1 MTEDNIINAR
11 IKSKN
16 RWISTLIFNFCIVAF
31 LGFVLRSK
39 IVFSLPFLDY
49 NRLLDAHF
57 HFAFGAW
64 VTLAIAVLFIY
75 EILPSGP
82 DTKPVYRWLP
92 VGILVSSW
100 LLLIASPL
108 PANSPGAS
116 ASSVIFI
123 LVTYVFSWALISG
136 IRKAAVSKTVK
147 LLAIS
152 ALVCL
157 VLSSVGVFALA
168 YLFATKSLNPFSYR
182 DALYT
187 YLHFE
192 YNGFFTLGVFALLF
206 HKLDRRMTA
215 KAKQNAFQFSL
226 LLVIATVPSLFLTY
240 LWRDPNMTYRII
252 AICGSIM
259 LLLTFILFVRLAF
272 SLREI
277 YMHVSHLIR
286 TVGYIS
292 MISFAFKIFLQS
304 FTLFPAIGNA
314 VFGDRPVIIGFLHLV
329 FLGFVTLFLMAWFAY
344 HGFLN
349 MKYPFTRFALIIF
362 TIAIVLN
369 EGVLM
374 TQGLGIMFTL
384 SSHVFPWVL
393 WSVSIALLTGALLIA
408 IARIRSGTT
417 SRP

>member
-1 MTEDNIINAR
+1 MTENNKINTR
-11 IKSKN
+11 IKNKN
-16 RWISTLIFNFCIVAF
+16 RWISILIFNFCIVAF

-39 IVFSLPFLDY
+39 IVFSLPSLDY

-75 EILPSGP
+75 ELLPSGP
-82 DTKPVYRWLP
+82 GTGPVYRWVP
-92 VGILVSSW
+92 IGILASSW
-100 LLLIASPL
+100 LLLIVSPL

-116 ASSVIFI
+116 ICSVIFI
-123 LVTYVFSWALISG
+123 LATYVFSWSVISG
-136 IRKAAVSKTVK
+136 IRRAPVSRTVK

-157 VLSSVGVFALA
+157 VLSSSGIFALA
-168 YLFATKSLNPFSYR
+168 YLFATKSFNPFAYR

-187 YLHFE
+187 YLHFT

-206 HKLDRRMTA
+206 HKLDRKMTA
-215 KAKQNAFQFSL
+215 GSKQKAFHFSL
-226 LLVIATVPSLFLTY
+226 SLVISTVPSLFLTY
-240 LWRDPNMTYRII
+240 LWRDPNEFYHII
-252 AICGSIM
+252 AICGTVT
-259 LLLTFILFVRLAF
+259 LLFAFILFVRLAF
-272 SLREI
+272 SLREA
-277 YMHVSHLIR
+277 YMHVPRLIR
-286 TVGYIS
+286 RVGYIS

-329 FLGFVTLFLMAWFAY
+329 FLGFVTLFLMSWFAY

-374 TQGLGIMFTL
+374 TQGLGVMFTL
-384 SSHVFPWVL
+384 SSHVIPWVL

-408 IARIRSGTT
+408 IARIRSGTV
-417 SRP
+417 SGL